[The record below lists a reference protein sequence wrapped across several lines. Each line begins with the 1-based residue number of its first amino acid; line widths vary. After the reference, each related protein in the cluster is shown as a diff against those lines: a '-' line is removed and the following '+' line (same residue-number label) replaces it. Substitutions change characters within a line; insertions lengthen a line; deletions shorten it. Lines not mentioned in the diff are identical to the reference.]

1 MPAFQHHVRFCRS
14 RDGARIALATAG
26 KGPAVVRAAHWLSH
40 VEHDV
45 TSPVW
50 ARWIQELA
58 RDHMLV
64 RYDQRGCGLSDA
76 APPSMSFES
85 WVEDLEAVVEAQG
98 LKRFALFGMS
108 QGAAIAI
115 AYAARHPERVSR
127 LVLLG
132 GYARGLLRRPLND
145 QQREEAHILV
155 KLIRLGW
162 GRDNPAFRQVF
173 TSQFIPDGT
182 REQHQWFNDLERST
196 TSADNAARIVETMYG
211 IDVTKEARRLRVPT
225 LVMHCRRDARVSPE
239 EGQLLA
245 EMIPGARFVGLE
257 SRNHVLLEGEPAW
270 TQFLSEYR
278 AFMSEGAE
286 GATALG
292 DAGLTASEREV
303 LGLLAKGLD
312 NGEIARTL
320 DKSEKTVRNQVSSI
334 FSKLGT
340 ATRAQT
346 VALAR
351 DAGLGTS

>member
-40 VEHDV
+40 VEHDA

-50 ARWIQELA
+50 SQWIRELA
-58 RDHMLV
+58 RDHTFI

-76 APPSMSFES
+76 APPSMSFEA
-85 WVEDLEAVVEAQG
+85 WVDDLEAVVEASG
-98 LKRFALFGMS
+98 LKRFSLFGMS

-132 GYARGLLRRPLND
+132 GYARGGLRRPITA
-145 QQREEAHILV
+145 QQREEALILV
-155 KLIRLGW
+155 KLIRMGW

-196 TSADNAARIVETMYG
+196 TSADNAASIVETMYG
-211 IDVTKEARRLRVPT
+211 IDVTKEARRLRAPT
-225 LVMHCRRDARVSPE
+225 LVMHCRGDARVPPE

-245 EMIPGARFVGLE
+245 ELIPGARFVGLE
-257 SRNHVLLEGEPAW
+257 SRNHVLLESEPAW
-270 TQFLSEYR
+270 ARFLSEYR
-278 AFMSEGAE
+278 AFLNEGAE
-286 GATALG
+286 RPSILV

-303 LGLLAKGLD
+303 LGLLARGLD
-312 NGEIARTL
+312 NGEIARAL

-351 DAGLGTS
+351 DAGLGES